1 MSFGSSTRTGQLS
14 GGWVVA
20 ATDNHENNKHQ
31 AQGFQVPSSWDSI
44 GLLTSYV
51 TGTRRH
57 GQQNGKAGKRAGREA
72 ER

>member
-1 MSFGSSTRTGQLS
+1 M
-14 GGWVVA
+14 VA